1 MPIDYAGSWR
11 RGSHDD
17 RDADEEHGGE
27 RKESDLQERLS
38 VLFVRKDSSASSIVL
53 VVVDIA

>member
-1 MPIDYAGSWR
+1 MPIDYAGAWR

-38 VLFVRKDSSASSIVL
+38 VLFVRKGSSAASIVW
-53 VVVDIA
+53 